1 MEKGYCLAGTV
12 VAGVGAGAALYAL
25 RVRPWHRRW
34 GATEEEVTDVLPGD
48 EFVRSPKDVSTH
60 AITIDAPVGD
70 VWPWLAQI
78 GQGRRLQQLHPAG
91 KPGRLPYAQRGP
103 RSPGVPGD
111 PGR

>member
-1 MEKGYCLAGTV
+1 MEKGYWLAGTV

-34 GATEEEVTDVLPGD
+34 GATEEEVTD
-48 EFVRSPKDVSTH
+48 